1 VSGGEV
7 VPVIGWVSNVA
18 LEVEDQD
25 RTLAFWTEQM
35 GFQLVQ
41 DALYEEEQWLEV
53 GTPDQAVVLVL
64 RYARGKRPTRPRPS
78 LPTSNVMLYAEDPQ
92 QTYEKLTAGL
102 HLAGR
107 QDARHAAG
115 RLAPGR
121 PAQRFGYLIGTAWP
135 TRPAGQAGL
144 GRAPQPPR
152 VHTART
158 RGVSGEIAHLGVAC
172 RKTSDQR
179 PTTRALQPRILSTT
193 GVGGSVACRG
203 LGLVAR
209 RSRRSDAQG
218 PHERLEQSV
227 ARPGS

>member
-92 QTYEKLTAGL
+92 QTYEKPTLVSTS
-102 HLAGR
+102 LAGR
-107 QDARHAAG
+107 MRATLPDDWRRG
-115 RLAPGR
+115 GR
-121 PAQRFGYLIGTAWP
+121 P
-135 TRPAGQAGL
+135 
-144 GRAPQPPR
+144 
-152 VHTART
+152 
-158 RGVSGEIAHLGVAC
+158 SGSA
-172 RKTSDQR
+172 T
-179 PTTRALQPRILSTT
+179 
-193 GVGGSVACRG
+193 
-203 LGLVAR
+203 
-209 RSRRSDAQG
+209 
-218 PHERLEQSV
+218 
-227 ARPGS
+227 